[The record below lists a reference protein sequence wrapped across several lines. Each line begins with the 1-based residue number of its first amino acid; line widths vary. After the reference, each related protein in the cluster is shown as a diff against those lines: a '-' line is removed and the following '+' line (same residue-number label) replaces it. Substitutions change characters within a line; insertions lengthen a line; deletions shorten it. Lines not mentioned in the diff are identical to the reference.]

1 MDITTPNFN
10 VLWLQSGGCG
20 GCSMSLLCA
29 DTTDFHGQLRDAGIN
44 LLWHPSLSLESGCE
58 LIELLER
65 AADGRLRVD
74 ALCIEGSLLRG
85 PNNTGRFHV
94 LAGTG
99 IPMIDWVRR
108 LAATARQVVAIG
120 SCAAWGG
127 ITAGGATRPMPAA
140 SNTRTTARAAC
151 SARNSAVAA
160 ACRSSTWRAA
170 QRIPDG

>member
-1 MDITTPNFN
+1 MDTTTPNFN

-29 DTTDFHGQLRDAGIN
+29 DTADFHGQLRDAGIN
-44 LLWHPSLSLESGCE
+44 LLWHPSLSLESGSE

-65 AADGRLRVD
+65 ASDGRLRVD

-108 LAATARQVVAIG
+108 LAATARQVVAI
-120 SCAAWGG
+120 S
-127 ITAGGATRPMPAA
+127 
-140 SNTRTTARAAC
+140 STTPTGRAAC
-151 SARNSAVAA
+151 SAHRSAQAA

-170 QRIPDG
+170 RPIPAG